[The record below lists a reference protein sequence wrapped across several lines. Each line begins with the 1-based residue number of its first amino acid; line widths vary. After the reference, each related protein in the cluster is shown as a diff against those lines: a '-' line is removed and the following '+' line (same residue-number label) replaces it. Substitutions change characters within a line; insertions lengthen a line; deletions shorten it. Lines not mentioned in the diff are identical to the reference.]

1 MGFITATAD
10 RLPIRNFTETAG
22 LIRTLGA
29 SGFRR
34 FSTYRQATVAATVTN
49 TMFGFLRTYVMLAV
63 AGSAAALGG
72 QAAGYDA
79 PRLVTYVWAGQ
90 GLIGVVLLWGWT
102 DLADRIRSGDV
113 VTDLL
118 RPVHPVLGYL
128 LPDLGRAAYALLTR
142 FTVPIA
148 VGALAFDMYVPQRAA
163 TYPLFAVSVLLALLV
178 CFAGRFLANTAAYW
192 LLDSRGALMAWA
204 VCAGVLGGLYFPIR
218 FLPDW
223 AAAALYF
230 GTPFPSLLQVPLD
243 VLVER
248 DPPLTQL
255 GLLGLQSCWAV
266 ALLWACV
273 AVQRRAERRLV
284 VQGG

>member
-1 MGFITATAD
+1 M
-10 RLPIRNFTETAG
+10 
-22 LIRTLGA
+22 
-29 SGFRR
+29 
-34 FSTYRQATVAATVTN
+34 AATVTN
-49 TMFGFLRTYVMLAV
+49 SMFGFLRTYVMLAV
-63 AGSAAALGG
+63 AGSAAALGT

-148 VGALAFDMYVPQRAA
+148 VGALAFDMYWPQRAA
-163 TYPLFAVSVLLALLV
+163 TYPMFAVSVVLATLV
-178 CFAGRFLANTAAYW
+178 CFAGRFLVNAAAYW
-192 LLDSRGALMAWA
+192 LLDSRGVLVAWA
-204 VCAGVLGGLYFPIR
+204 VCSGVLGGLYFPIR
-218 FLPDW
+218 FLPEW
-223 AAAALYF
+223 AATALYL

-248 DPPLTQL
+248 DAAAGQL
-255 GLLGLQSCWAV
+255 GLLALQACWAAV
-266 ALLWACV
+266 LLAACV